1 MTINLYHLDIVIFSL
16 FLPMMLIFGSSHEEQ
31 IYRAVIVMSCGIYAI
46 ARYPFLKCEYS
57 ILSRKGLIFW
67 IVSFFLLYLF
77 YGNFYMA
84 DAATFGSN
92 SSAFLLLMFL
102 CTVILF
108 FTPYKNDRLMNML
121 EISFCIALLVY
132 IFYIIN
138 DMKSMTVEQ
147 MVLYRVGEK
156 INGES
161 VVNGN
166 SNTVSLTV
174 SMLSIFLFYEVF
186 VGQHKIIAAIPL
198 VFSMI
203 VILFTGSKA
212 GFFSIILY
220 ILMNICLFSHIT
232 LNKIFALCI
241 AVGLLIYIVFN
252 NEYMYLLLGTRVE
265 DFLSSIGV
273 LDMPVVGDSTNIRGD
288 MYVKGMEMW
297 MDSPMFGNG
306 LGAFTAYSGYHMY
319 SHNTYTEI
327 LSSFGLIGFVVFY
340 FLPIVT
346 FYKALIYRKENV
358 FIKIALMLSI
368 IGFFFDT
375 ASIKFL
381 SYMSM
386 LVVIAGYIFVNN
398 YECDHKK

>member
-1 MTINLYHLDIVIFSL
+1 
-16 FLPMMLIFGSSHEEQ
+16 
-31 IYRAVIVMSCGIYAI
+31 
-46 ARYPFLKCEYS
+46 
-57 ILSRKGLIFW
+57 
-67 IVSFFLLYLF
+67 
-77 YGNFYMA
+77 
-84 DAATFGSN
+84 
-92 SSAFLLLMFL
+92 
-102 CTVILF
+102 
-108 FTPYKNDRLMNML
+108 
-121 EISFCIALLVY
+121 
-132 IFYIIN
+132 
-138 DMKSMTVEQ
+138 
-147 MVLYRVGEK
+147 
-156 INGES
+156 
-161 VVNGN
+161 
-166 SNTVSLTV
+166 
-174 SMLSIFLFYEVF
+174 
-186 VGQHKIIAAIPL
+186 
-198 VFSMI
+198 
-203 VILFTGSKA
+203 
-212 GFFSIILY
+212 
-220 ILMNICLFSHIT
+220 
-232 LNKIFALCI
+232 
-241 AVGLLIYIVFN
+241 
-252 NEYMYLLLGTRVE
+252 MYLLLGTRVE

-306 LGAFTAYSGYHMY
+306 LGAFTAYSGYHTY

-386 LVVIAGYIFVNN
+386 LVVIAGYIFINN